1 MLDPR
6 YTNQFESEILDL
18 IDHQNDFTRSDL
30 QGVVTV
36 LVNRIMEEG
45 HQLLSK
51 LESDSR

>member
-6 YTNQFESEILDL
+6 HTNQFESEILDL

-30 QGVVTV
+30 QGLVTV

-51 LESDSR
+51 LESDSK